1 MVLALDTLATP
12 APLFVGGIGGPEIL
26 IILIVFGLPA
36 VLVLLAAGVGR
47 ELLTGDDDEDSALEA
62 LREAYARG
70 DIDREEYEE
79 RRDVLVSDG
88 QEPEDRAVET
98 EQQ

>member
-26 IILIVFGLPA
+26 VILLVFGLPA

-47 ELLTGDDDEDSALEA
+47 ELLTGDDEDSALEA

-70 DIDREEYEE
+70 EIDREEYEE
-79 RRDVLVSDG
+79 RRDVLVADG
-88 QEPEDRAVET
+88 EEPADRTVET